1 MQVKWLEDAIND
13 LDALQS
19 YIAQDNEK
27 AAANIA
33 VKILNSIAI
42 LSTQPNM
49 GRPGRVPD
57 TRELVL
63 SGTPYIIPYRVKH
76 DFIEILR
83 VYHCAM
89 QWPEIF

>member
-1 MQVKWLEDAIND
+1 MQVKWLEDAIDD
-13 LDALQS
+13 LEALQY

-27 AAANIA
+27 AAADVA
-33 VKILNSIAI
+33 AKILHLIDT

-49 GRPGRVPD
+49 GRPGRVPN
-57 TRELVL
+57 TRELIV
-63 SGTPYIIPYRVKH
+63 SRTPYIIPYRVKNNC
-76 DFIEILR
+76 IEILR